1 MLKAVAFDSTTT
13 PIEAGTVTI
22 STSVSITYALQ

>member
-1 MLKAVAFDSTTT
+1 MLKAVAFDSTT